1 MTLDNLLAL
10 VALACCLDAPA
21 GLSEQLYG
29 LTRAMATQPDASA
42 ELRALAGELTIL
54 CLPGVPTELK
64 GIFTTSLQ
72 PVLQELFD
80 ESVFVERMALVDC
93 GDDSV
98 LAPIIK
104 SVAEGHRSVYV
115 KSRAKRFGPDVKLRV
130 TLSLAGRD
138 KEEVDRILGQALH
151 DLEQA
156 LATAGISIA
165 SVE

>member
-10 VALACCLDAPA
+10 VALACCPDAPA

-72 PVLQELFD
+72 PVLQEL
-80 ESVFVERMALVDC
+80 FVERMALVDC